1 MQGTPWKQLSV
12 VIRVVPYKLSMGYS
26 EVRNKLSMGVKPS
39 VHHRE
44 ASVFRGLT
52 VCTVCGSYASS
63 SGEVGSEVEGPLFP

>member
-1 MQGTPWKQLSV
+1 MQRTPWKQLSV

-26 EVRNKLSMGVKPS
+26 GNELSMGAKP
-39 VHHRE
+39 E

>member
-1 MQGTPWKQLSV
+1 MYEQWKLCAKDTLET
-12 VIRVVPYKLSMGYS
+12 IKCGVPYKLSMGYS
-26 EVRNKLSMGVKPS
+26 GNELSMGAKP
-39 VHHRE
+39 E